1 MPYSIRLT
9 PAEERLLE
17 AAARKA
23 GQSKSGL
30 VRQGIRE
37 VCERY
42 VGPRRSAYELGRDLF
57 GGGKLARPVRDRQK
71 RAVME
76 KLRAKHGRV
85 G

>member
-1 MPYSIRLT
+1 MPYSIRLS
-9 PAEERLLE
+9 PEEERLLE
-17 AAARKA
+17 AASRKA
-23 GQSKSGL
+23 GKSKSGL

-42 VGPRRSAYELGRDLF
+42 VGPKLSAFEQGRGLF
-57 GGGKLARPVRDRQK
+57 GSGKLARAPRDPQK
-71 RAVME
+71 RSVLE